1 MPFRPSNDRFLLAP
15 GPRKQQGSSFQLSG
29 FPALRDCRWQVAER
43 MANLQAMSL
52 HRERLFNLAQ
62 YLSPSMLY
70 VAGMGLRRRA
80 ARGVDGVTPRK
91 YLRHLASNIT
101 KLIQEVKHK
110 SYQPKP
116 SRQVLFDKDDGS
128 PRPISLPTIRDKHL
142 QRAVMM
148 ILEAI
153 YEPHFYTHSYGFRPH
168 RSGRM
173 AVKVLMDWLSQHN
186 GGWILEIDL
195 SKFFDTIPHDQ
206 LLEVISQRI
215 GDKVILHLILS
226 WLKAGILVDG
236 QVRTSD
242 IGAPQGGVISPLCA
256 NVYMD
261 MALDQWFVRELQP
274 KLKGESLL
282 VRYADDF
289 VLAFNDQ
296 DDMES
301 VEKAIKPRLEHYGL
315 TVNTEKSRTVDL
327 RAPEG
332 DIPNLLDTHI
342 DFLGFTYYW
351 KPCPYSGWK
360 LAVKTSG
367 KSIKRFTN
375 RLVAMVNDNGD
386 IASDE
391 LEVAIQSMVKGHKGS
406 FDVEGNEDM
415 LDHIEQI
422 AFSYLDL
429 HHGSFNVEMNEA
441 TTLGC
446 I

>member
-1 MPFRPSNDRFLLAP
+1 MPTRHSDDRLFLTSGPS
-15 GPRKQQGSSFQLSG
+15 KQLGQSFQLSG
-29 FPALRDCRWQVAER
+29 FPDLSVSRGLVRDR

-52 HRERLFNLAQ
+52 HHERLFNLAH
-62 YLSPSMLY
+62 YLSPSLLY
-70 VAGMGLRRRA
+70 LAGMGLRRRA

-101 KLIQEVKHK
+101 QLIQEVKHK

-116 SRQVLFDKDDGS
+116 SRQVLIDKDDGS

-142 QRAVMM
+142 QAAVMK

-153 YEPHFYTHSYGFRPH
+153 YEPHLYTHSYGFRPH

-173 AVKVLMDWLSQHN
+173 AMMVLMDWLSIHN

-195 SKFFDTIPHDQ
+195 NKFFDTIPHDQ
-206 LLEVISQRI
+206 LLQVLSQKI

-226 WLKAGILVDG
+226 WLKAGVLVEG
-236 QVRTSD
+236 QVITSD
-242 IGAPQGGVISPLCA
+242 IGAPQGGVISPQCA
-256 NVYMD
+256 NVYLD
-261 MALDQWFVRELQP
+261 TALDQWFVRELQP

-301 VEKAIKPRLEHYGL
+301 VEKAIKPRLEQYGL
-315 TVNTEKSRTVDL
+315 TVNAKKSRTVDL
-327 RAPEG
+327 REPEG
-332 DIPNLLDTHI
+332 DNPNLLDTHI

-360 LAVKTSG
+360 LAVKTSD

-375 RLVAMVNDNGD
+375 RLAALVNDNGD

-391 LEVAIQSMVKGHKGS
+391 LEVAIQSMVTGHKGY

-429 HHGSFNVEMNEA
+429 HHGSSNVEINEA